1 MRHNLRKANQRFMFG
16 IMAMAMLVLLVAGL
30 FLYLCMQK

>member
-16 IMAMAMLVLLVAGL
+16 IIAMAMLVLLVAGL
-30 FLYLCMQK
+30 FLYLCLQK

>member
-30 FLYLCMQK
+30 FLYLCLQK

>member
-16 IMAMAMLVLLVAGL
+16 ILAMAMLVLLVAGL
-30 FLYLCMQK
+30 FLYLCLQK

>member
-1 MRHNLRKANQRFMFG
+1 MRNNLRKANQRFMFG

-30 FLYLCMQK
+30 FLYLCLQK

>member
-1 MRHNLRKANQRFMFG
+1 MRHNLRKANQRFMYG

-30 FLYLCMQK
+30 FLYLCLQK

>member
-16 IMAMAMLVLLVAGL
+16 ITAMAMLVLLVAGL
-30 FLYLCMQK
+30 FLYLCLQK

>member
-16 IMAMAMLVLLVAGL
+16 IMAMAMLVLVVAGL
-30 FLYLCMQK
+30 FLYLCLQK

>member
-16 IMAMAMLVLLVAGL
+16 IMAMAMLVLIVAGL
-30 FLYLCMQK
+30 FLYLCLQK

>member
-16 IMAMAMLVLLVAGL
+16 IMAMAMLVLLIAGL
-30 FLYLCMQK
+30 FLYLCLQK

>member
-16 IMAMAMLVLLVAGL
+16 IMAMAVLVLLVAGL
-30 FLYLCMQK
+30 FLYLCLQK

>member
-30 FLYLCMQK
+30 FLYLCLKK

>member
-30 FLYLCMQK
+30 LLYLCLQK

>member
-16 IMAMAMLVLLVAGL
+16 IMAMAILVLLVAGL
-30 FLYLCMQK
+30 FLYLCLQK

>member
-1 MRHNLRKANQRFMFG
+1 MIHNLRKANQRFMFG

-30 FLYLCMQK
+30 FLYLCLQK